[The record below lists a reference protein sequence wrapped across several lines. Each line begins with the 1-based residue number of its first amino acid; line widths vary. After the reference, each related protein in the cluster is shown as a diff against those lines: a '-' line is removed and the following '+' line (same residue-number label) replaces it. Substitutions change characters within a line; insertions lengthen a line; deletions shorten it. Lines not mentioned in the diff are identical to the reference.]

1 MHSCSTWGI
10 GRICFIF
17 YPLCASLK
25 LTCESSAH
33 KQMLFSH
40 SALIQSFQFQARTW
54 TLRQRLDSPF
64 FFFLFLA
71 AIVTKSIELNKS
83 INKFH
88 FIQKALKE
96 KKNVWAQP
104 TTRSMRFSFIHLTIH
119 AGSRSQCREIAIS
132 IWVTVFV
139 VRTRGHLCS
148 PKAHANTCA
157 NTLNRG
163 DLLVRPPNLAG
174 RRAARKM
181 GTISCGCPCA
191 RKSSRGSEGKARG
204 RLPRAAPARLSSR
217 GGRAGAAL

>member
-1 MHSCSTWGI
+1 MGNWKNLFH
-10 GRICFIF
+10 F

-64 FFFLFLA
+64 FLFLFLA

-119 AGSRSQCREIAIS
+119 AGSRSQCRDIS

-148 PKAHANTCA
+148 QKAHANI
-157 NTLNRG
+157 LNRG

-174 RRAARKM
+174 RRVARKM

-204 RLPRAAPARLSSR
+204 RLPRAAPARLSAR